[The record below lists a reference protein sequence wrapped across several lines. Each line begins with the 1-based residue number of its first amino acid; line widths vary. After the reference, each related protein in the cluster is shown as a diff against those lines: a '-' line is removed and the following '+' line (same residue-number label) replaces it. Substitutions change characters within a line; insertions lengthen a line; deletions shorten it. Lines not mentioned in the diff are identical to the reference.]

1 MSNLNPHLKS
11 HIVELDSG
19 FTLIHHPLVI
29 TPYNDNDFVINDI
42 NSMYQR
48 KQEMLNQAK
57 REHNFFK
64 YVFLHERPYRV
75 RIFHSEVLEW
85 DISKQ
90 DFWWLFKDVWLDS
103 ENIFENKILWHSLLK
118 THRDEPQLMM
128 NEDERETLE
137 SMPDKLTI
145 YRGGID
151 DKGFSWTL
159 NKDTAKWF
167 AKRWDKHN
175 YYPISVPSVF
185 EKEINKVDVLAYLDD
200 RNEEEI
206 LYIP

>member
-1 MSNLNPHLKS
+1 
-11 HIVELDSG
+11 
-19 FTLIHHPLVI
+19 
-29 TPYNDNDFVINDI
+29 
-42 NSMYQR
+42 MYQR
-48 KQEMLNQAK
+48 KKEMLKQAK
-57 REHNFFK
+57 RDHNFFE

-103 ENIFENKILWHSLLK
+103 ENIFENRILWHSLLK

>member
-1 MSNLNPHLKS
+1 M
-11 HIVELDSG
+11 
-19 FTLIHHPLVI
+19 
-29 TPYNDNDFVINDI
+29 
-42 NSMYQR
+42 
-48 KQEMLNQAK
+48 
-57 REHNFFK
+57 
-64 YVFLHERPYRV
+64 
-75 RIFHSEVLEW
+75 
-85 DISKQ
+85 
-90 DFWWLFKDVWLDS
+90 
-103 ENIFENKILWHSLLK
+103 K

-137 SMPDKLTI
+137 SMPDKLTV
-145 YRGGID
+145 YRGGMD

-167 AKRWDKHN
+167 AKRWDSHN

-200 RNEEEI
+200 RNEQEI

>member
-1 MSNLNPHLKS
+1 M
-11 HIVELDSG
+11 
-19 FTLIHHPLVI
+19 
-29 TPYNDNDFVINDI
+29 
-42 NSMYQR
+42 
-48 KQEMLNQAK
+48 
-57 REHNFFK
+57 
-64 YVFLHERPYRV
+64 
-75 RIFHSEVLEW
+75 EW

-137 SMPDKLTI
+137 SMPDKLTV
-145 YRGGID
+145 YRGGMD

-167 AKRWDKHN
+167 ANKWIMNGNLETNQMLPKGIIQMSLKERLIRLMFLPILMIGMRKKSYTFHN
-175 YYPISVPSVF
+175 KLGEGHF
-185 EKEINKVDVLAYLDD
+185 
-200 RNEEEI
+200 NEW
-206 LYIP
+206 LSPFFLV